1 MMTDILA
8 GDRNHVGAPVYASKA
23 VDPCAQLKLG
33 L

>member
-23 VDPCAQLKLG
+23 VDPHAQLKLG